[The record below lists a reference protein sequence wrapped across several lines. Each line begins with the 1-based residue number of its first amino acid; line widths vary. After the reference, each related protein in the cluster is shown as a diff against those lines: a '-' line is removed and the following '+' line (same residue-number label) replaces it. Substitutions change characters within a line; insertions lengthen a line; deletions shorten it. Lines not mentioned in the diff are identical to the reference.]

1 MSTERRG
8 ENRFLGQEVKAEELE
23 LIKEVVRTCGG
34 LSRMELAHTV
44 CELMG
49 WTRVIGK
56 LKGRECRE
64 FLEELEKKG
73 LLSLPEKRKGR
84 PMGRATTVPW
94 TERGEEGTRLECGI
108 GELGGIEIERVGSVE
123 EQRWFRELVGRYH
136 YLGHA
141 VPYGRQL
148 RYLLFAREP
157 EKRVIGCL
165 QYTSAAWRMAARDRW
180 IGWDDKTRERKLGQ
194 VVNNSR
200 FLILPWVRVKNLASR
215 VLSKASGRMA
225 KDWEE
230 SYGEAPLLIETLV
243 DASRYEGVCYRAA
256 NWRELGETSGRGR
269 MDRGHEREGKAIKKV
284 FVYPLIGEAARR
296 LRED

>member
-8 ENRFLGQEVKAEELE
+8 EIRFLGQEVKAEELE
-23 LIKEVVRTCGG
+23 LIKEVVSTCGG

-44 CELMG
+44 CELVG
-49 WTRVIGK
+49 WSRVKGK

-84 PMGRATTVPW
+84 PLGRATTVPR
-94 TERGEEGTRLECGI
+94 TERGEEGRPLECGI
-108 GELGGIEIERVGSVE
+108 GELGEIEIERVGSVE
-123 EQRWFRELVGRYH
+123 ERRWFRELVGRYH

-148 RYLLFAREP
+148 RYLFFAREP

-284 FVYPLIGEAARR
+284 FVYPLVGDAPRR